1 MDFKNQSPIFIQ
13 IADLVMNA
21 VLSGQ
26 LKTGD
31 RIESVREMASKVQ
44 VNPNTVQRAFAYLQD
59 RGIIFNQRGV
69 GYFIDPEALN
79 RTRTLK
85 KEEFMEQYL
94 PEFIKRMKLLNIQL
108 DDLKKHF

>member
-13 IADLVMNA
+13 IADLIMNA

-31 RIESVREMASKVQ
+31 RIESVREMAAKVQ
-44 VNPNTVQRAFAYLQD
+44 VNPNTVHRAFAYLQD

-69 GYFIDPEALN
+69 GYFVDPEALN
-79 RTRTLK
+79 RTQALK
-85 KEEFMEQYL
+85 KKEFMDQYL
-94 PEFIKRMKLLNIQL
+94 PEFVKRMKLLDL
-108 DDLKKHF
+108 KPDDLKKYF